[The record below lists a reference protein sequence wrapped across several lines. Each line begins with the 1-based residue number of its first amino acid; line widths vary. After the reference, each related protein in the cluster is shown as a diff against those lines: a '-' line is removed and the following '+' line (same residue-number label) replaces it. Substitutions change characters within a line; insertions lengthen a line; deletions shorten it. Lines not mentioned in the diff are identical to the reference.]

1 MPLLLSSS
9 RAGMPRW
16 WGCGALAR
24 SAMAAFGLA
33 LATAVALAMFFAP
46 IVQAAPAPGG
56 VVIRSIATGTYVPAG
71 LDRSETVISN
81 AVTASVLPV
90 EALSLTQDQ
99 RVNRPPGTVVTL
111 SHLLTNTGNVASR
124 YTLGLVNDGA
134 GCPAGGLDLSAL
146 RVARDANHNGVVD
159 ASDPVLLPGGAA
171 GALALEPGQTAELLV
186 QGTIPTAASGSACVV
201 LSATTALQGASAS
214 NRDTVD
220 VGSVA
225 VLALV
230 KSASHAG
237 AVVPGSTRIDFSIS
251 GTNTGA
257 RDAQPGGAA
266 APTGTQVLVN
276 GSPRSL
282 LLLRDLVPTGTRYL
296 AGSLQSTAAGAVRL
310 FRMPGD
316 ADFSYR
322 TAEDGA
328 AIEVAIGVPTA
339 LARNASIAMQFA
351 VQVKA
356 DHTGDIRNTAH
367 SQYNDGVAP
376 AASPSN
382 TVVIALA
389 PPQGQGRIGV
399 AKAASTPRMH
409 RGADG
414 QPDGTA
420 TVTFDVHVRN
430 YGTTALHGVQLADVL
445 EGQGA
450 TQFGTRTTAAV
461 PGARQYAVVPGTL
474 AIVGGSGNGVAG
486 TVAAVNAAFNGTAF
500 AQDLLSPGAVL
511 PVGGQFTVR
520 FDVRFH
526 VSGRAGTL
534 LNTVRAQAAL
544 AAGGP
549 PTVFD
554 DSVNGSNPD
563 ADGDGNPGSDTSPTP
578 VQLQQPVLSLVKSVS
593 QPRRVGEGVY
603 ELDYRFKVGN
613 TGAAPAPSVRVI
625 DNLDCTFDMDKPEGL
640 VAAWE
645 LVGAPKARHGVL
657 QIASGF
663 TGRAACDREAAAS
676 ADPFKLPMQAALGL
690 TDGSRALA
698 PGQSEDIEF
707 TVRVTRKSSS
717 NGARVPFTNKAWA
730 AAFEQNTAP
739 ASSAALVTASASSAS
754 SMLADPQG
762 VVYNAV
768 TRQPVA
774 GAVVTFTRQ
783 SCSDGAARPM
793 ALAEVFGGDSGVYR
807 ANADGSLSMTTGADG
822 GYQFY
827 FLSPPVTGSCTYAL
841 GVAPPA
847 GSAYA
852 APSQLIPATPGTFD
866 RCGAIVPNAAS
877 PQGAESTTHHF
888 SLKAGFEPSGAAC
901 DVLHNHIPLDPGNVL
916 GLVLR
921 KEGSKRQVEFGDFL
935 DYALVVTNK
944 TGFPVTGLSLSDQL
958 PPGFAYV
965 AGSARLNGAA
975 TADPVGGAG
984 PRLVFNQ
991 PGLALGIDQSATVRY
1006 RVRVGVGAPTN
1017 GDAVNRARAS
1027 SGPMQSNLAQ
1037 WTVRVTGGVFSDDA
1051 FLFGK
1056 VYMDCRRDGRQQGV
1070 DEIGVP
1076 GVRLYMEDGTHVITD
1091 VEGKWSL
1098 YGLKPVT
1105 HVLRLDATTLPAGAR
1120 LEALDNRNAG
1130 RPDSR
1135 FVDLKKGEFHKANF
1149 VVANCDAPAVMS
1161 DVIAAVPDTEAEAQ
1175 VRMRLDPEGRI
1186 VPVGDRRALPASGEV
1201 RAGGSTGTSTT
1212 QASSAPLIAMPAAPA
1227 SPSSFIGGAS
1237 GGQGS
1242 TLGAATGGAAADG
1255 ASPVGSLFTGMRVS
1269 RGIAQPTA
1277 AAAPPQAAPS
1287 PIDLEALLPRIE
1299 SNALGFIDLRD
1310 GDTLPSTS
1318 LNVRVKGEA
1327 GLALRLSVNGQGVEE
1342 RRVGKKTEQAS
1353 RRIGAWEYI
1362 GIVLRPGA
1370 NRLVLEAVDPFGN
1383 VRGAAQQISVT
1394 APDKLGAIHIDVPAS
1409 AQADLRTPVVVK
1421 VRLTDAAGVPV
1432 TARTQLTLETDR
1444 GRWLDED
1451 LNPAEPGTQVFM
1463 DGGVADF
1470 RLLPPGEP
1478 GDARLRVTAASFTS
1492 EARLA
1497 LLPELRPMIGVGIVE
1512 GVLDFT
1518 KRGQVPLGAMPAG
1531 AAFEA
1536 ELSGLADEGNDKR
1549 RAAARAAFFFKG
1561 AVKGE
1566 YLLTAA
1572 YDSDKTR
1579 KDRLFRDIRP
1589 DEFYPV
1595 YGDSS
1600 AKGFDAQ
1607 STQKLYVR
1615 IDKNRSYLLYGDFS
1629 TASST
1634 EVRSLS
1640 QVSRSLTGLKHVY
1653 DDGEVRTTTYASRTA
1668 QTQQV
1673 EEFRAVGT
1681 SGPYYLGARGG
1692 EFVENS
1698 EQVEIVVRDR
1708 NQPDLVLQ
1716 RSTVTRF
1723 VDYTV
1728 EPLTRRLLFT
1738 RAIASVDAN
1747 LNPQSI
1753 RVTYKVDAG
1762 GPKFTVAGADVQL
1775 KVAKNL
1781 QVGVVAAI
1789 DENPE
1794 NRRKLGAVTAMAR
1807 LGEHTTVAGEWVQ
1820 TDSDRNGKGS
1830 GARVELRH
1838 QGEDLAVAALASK
1851 TSTGFDNPGASFSAG
1866 RTEASARAEYR
1877 LDAATALRGELL
1889 YGQDALRE
1897 GTRRGITASVQRKFG
1912 EQLVGEFGLRH
1923 GHNGTGLGSGS
1934 GFDYGQ
1940 VSSYSGNLGSGV
1952 AANNVTALG
1961 AAANAGTQANAND
1974 DDLTTVRARLSAQ
1987 VPGLPQANVF
1997 IEGEQDLRKSDRHV
2011 LAVGGNYAVTDKTR
2025 LYGRYELVSS
2035 LYGPYELNA
2044 GQSNNV
2050 GILGIESA
2058 YMEGGRVYS
2067 EYRLADSLDG
2077 RAAQAAT
2084 GVRNTFRVDDHWRLT
2099 GGVEHTRQIG
2109 GLRNSGNNGT
2119 GHASGL
2125 AGDSTAITGG
2135 VEYTDARIKASGILE
2150 GRHGDDADTRLF
2162 SAGFGFKIDA
2172 SWSLLAR
2179 SVMSAS
2185 EGQGANSGNAHH
2197 LARHQLGL
2205 AYRPVDTDSWNA
2217 LMRYER
2223 RSERVTG
2230 TGSSTGALDGASVF
2244 GAGNGS
2250 AALPGRTSA
2259 DIVSAHLNYNPRPG
2273 TVINGRY
2280 AAKWSRAD
2288 DGVLRSTYWA
2298 HLLQARYTQD
2308 LNDSWDLGVQAG
2320 LLRGKGGG
2328 LQKTLGIEVGYQVMK
2343 DLWVSAGYNFVG
2355 LKDRDLAANDY
2366 TSKGAYIRLRFKFDE
2381 TALGAASAGAAAP
2394 VKDERTDR

>member
-1 MPLLLSSS
+1 M
-9 RAGMPRW
+9 A
-16 WGCGALAR
+16 AAR
-24 SAMAAFGLA
+24 IAFAAFGLV
-33 LATAVALAMFFAP
+33 LAAAFA
-46 IVQAAPAPGG
+46 QAAPAPGG
-56 VVIRSIATGTYVPAG
+56 IVIRSIATGTYVPAG
-71 LDRSETVISN
+71 QGHSETASSNVVI
-81 AVTASVLPV
+81 ASVLPV

-99 RVNRPPGTVVTL
+99 RVNRPPGTVATL
-111 SHLLTNTGNVASR
+111 SHLLTNTGNVASN
-124 YTLGLVNDGA
+124 YVLSFVNNGA
-134 GCPAGGLDLSAL
+134 GCLADGLDLSAL
-146 RVARDANHNGVVD
+146 RVARDSNHNGVVD
-159 ASDPVLLPGGAA
+159 ADDLVLIPGAA
-171 GALALEPGQTAELLV
+171 GTLALQPGQTAELLV
-186 QGTIPTAASGSACVV
+186 QGTVPAAASGSAC
-201 LSATTALQGASAS
+201 LLLTATTALQGASAS
-214 NRDTVD
+214 NRDIVE
-220 VGSVA
+220 VGCVA

-230 KSASHAG
+230 KSASYAG
-237 AVVPGSTRIDFSIS
+237 VVVPGSTRIDFSIS

-257 RDAQPGGAA
+257 RDAQPGGTA
-266 APTGTQVLVN
+266 APTGTPVLVN
-276 GSPRSL
+276 GSPRNL
-282 LLLRDLVPTGTRYL
+282 LLLRDVVPAGTRYI
-296 AGSLQSTAAGAVRL
+296 AGSLQGTAAGAVRL

-316 ADFSYR
+316 PDFSYR

-328 AIEVAIGVPTA
+328 AVEVAIGVPTA
-339 LARNASIAMQFA
+339 LSRNASIAMQFA
-351 VQVKA
+351 VQAKA
-356 DHTGDIRNTAH
+356 DLTGDIRNTAH
-367 SQYNDGVAP
+367 SQYNDGVAA

-382 TVVIALA
+382 TVVIAA
-389 PPQGQGRIGV
+389 SPTQGQSRIGV
-399 AKAASTPRMH
+399 AKAASTPRMN

-420 TVTFDVHVRN
+420 TVTFDVNVRN
-430 YGTTALHGVQLADVL
+430 YGTASLYGVQAVDVL
-445 EGQGA
+445 EGPGA
-450 TQFGTRTTAAV
+450 AQFGTRTTAAA
-461 PGARQYAVVPGTL
+461 PGPHQYMVVPGTL
-474 AIVGGSGNGVAG
+474 TIVGSQGGGASG
-486 TVAAVNAAFNGTAF
+486 TVAAVSGAFDGTAS
-500 AQDLLSPGAVL
+500 AQNLLAPGAML
-511 PVGGQFTVR
+511 PAGGQFTVR
-520 FDVRFH
+520 FDVRFNLA
-526 VSGRAGTL
+526 GRTGTL

-549 PTVFD
+549 PAVFD

-563 ADGDGNPGSDTSPTP
+563 ADGDGNPTNDTSPTP
-578 VQLQQPVLSLVKSVS
+578 VSTLLPVLSLAKSVS
-593 QPRRVGEGVY
+593 LPRRVGEGVY
-603 ELDYRFKVGN
+603 ELDYRFKVSN
-613 TGAAPAPSVRVI
+613 TGAAPAPNVRVI
-625 DNLDCTFDMDKPEGL
+625 DNLNCTFDMDRPDGL

-645 LVGAPKARHGVL
+645 LRGPPKARHGIL
-657 QIASGF
+657 QVTPGF

-676 ADPFKLPMQAALGL
+676 VDPFKLPLQAVLGI

-698 PGQSEDIEF
+698 PGQSEELEF
-707 TVRVTRKSSS
+707 TVRVTRKPSSS
-717 NGARVPFTNKAWA
+717 GVRVPFTNKAWA
-730 AAFEQNTAP
+730 AAFEQNTANPTP
-739 ASSAALVTASASSAS
+739 AMLVAASASSVS

-762 VVYNAV
+762 TVYNAV
-768 TRQPVA
+768 SRQPVA
-774 GAVVTFTRQ
+774 GAVVTIARQ
-783 SCSDGAARPM
+783 SCVDAAAKPM
-793 ALAEVFGGDSGVYR
+793 TLAELFGGDSGLYR
-807 ANADGSLSMTTGADG
+807 ANANGSLSMTTGADG

-827 FLSPPVTGSCTYAL
+827 FLSPPVTGICTYAL
-841 GVAPPA
+841 SVASPA

-852 APSQLIPATPGTFD
+852 SPSQLIPATPGAYG
-866 RCGAIVPNAAS
+866 RCGAVVPNAAS
-877 PQGAESTTHHF
+877 PQGAEPTTHHF
-888 SLKAGFEPSGAAC
+888 SLKAGFDASGAAC
-901 DVLHNHIPLDPGNVL
+901 DVVNNHIPLDPGNVL

-944 TGFPVTGLSLSDQL
+944 TGFPVTGLSLADQL

-984 PRLVFNQ
+984 PGLTFKQ
-991 PGLALGIDQSATVRY
+991 PGLALGIDQSASVRY

-1017 GDAVNRARAS
+1017 GDAINRARAS

-1056 VYMDCRRDGRQQGV
+1056 VYMDCRRDGRQEGS
-1070 DEIGVP
+1070 DEVGVP

-1105 HVLRLDATTLPAGAR
+1105 HVLRVDPITLPAGAK

-1149 VVANCDAPAVMS
+1149 AIANCDTPSVMN
-1161 DVIAAVPDTEAEAQ
+1161 DVIARREAIAAVPDTEAEAQ
-1175 VRMRLDPEGRI
+1175 VRMRLDPEGKV
-1186 VPVGDRRALPASGEV
+1186 VPVGDRRSLPASGEV
-1201 RAGGSTGTSTT
+1201 RGGGSTGTIQT
-1212 QASSAPLIAMPAAPA
+1212 SSAPLIAMPAASA
-1227 SPSSFIGGAS
+1227 SLSSFVGGAS
-1237 GGQGS
+1237 GQGS
-1242 TLGAATGGAAADG
+1242 TLSATTGGGATDSAA
-1255 ASPVGSLFTGMRVS
+1255 PVGSLFSGMRVS

-1277 AAAPPQAAPS
+1277 AAPLLPQAVPS

-1299 SNALGFIDLRD
+1299 SNALGFIDLKD
-1310 GDTLPSTS
+1310 GDTVPSTS

-1327 GLALRLSVNGQGVEE
+1327 GMALRLSVNGQAVEA
-1342 RRVGKKTEQAS
+1342 RRVGKKTEQA
-1353 RRIGAWEYI
+1353 
-1362 GIVLRPGA
+1362 
-1370 NRLVLEAVDPFGN
+1370 
-1383 VRGAAQQISVT
+1383 
-1394 APDKLGAIHIDVPAS
+1394 
-1409 AQADLRTPVVVK
+1409 
-1421 VRLTDAAGVPV
+1421 
-1432 TARTQLTLETDR
+1432 
-1444 GRWLDED
+1444 
-1451 LNPAEPGTQVFM
+1451 
-1463 DGGVADF
+1463 
-1470 RLLPPGEP
+1470 
-1478 GDARLRVTAASFTS
+1478 
-1492 EARLA
+1492 
-1497 LLPELRPMIGVGIVE
+1497 
-1512 GVLDFT
+1512 
-1518 KRGQVPLGAMPAG
+1518 
-1531 AAFEA
+1531 
-1536 ELSGLADEGNDKR
+1536 
-1549 RAAARAAFFFKG
+1549 
-1561 AVKGE
+1561 
-1566 YLLTAA
+1566 
-1572 YDSDKTR
+1572 
-1579 KDRLFRDIRP
+1579 
-1589 DEFYPV
+1589 
-1595 YGDSS
+1595 
-1600 AKGFDAQ
+1600 
-1607 STQKLYVR
+1607 
-1615 IDKNRSYLLYGDFS
+1615 
-1629 TASST
+1629 
-1634 EVRSLS
+1634 
-1640 QVSRSLTGLKHVY
+1640 TGLKHVY
-1653 DDGEVRTTTYASRTA
+1653 DDGEVRATTYASRTA
-1668 QTQQV
+1668 QTQQI

-1681 SGPYYLGARGG
+1681 SGPYYLSAKGG
-1692 EFVENS
+1692 EFVDNS

-1716 RSTVTRF
+1716 RTAVTRF

-1738 RAIASVDAN
+1738 RAIASVDPN

-1753 RVTYKVDAG
+1753 RVTYEVDAG
-1762 GPKFTVAGADVQL
+1762 GPKFTVAGTDVQL

-1794 NRRKLGAVTAMAR
+1794 NRRKLGALTALAR
-1807 LGEHTTVAGEWVQ
+1807 LGDNTTVAGEWVQ

-1877 LDAATALRGELL
+1877 LDTTTALRSELL

-1897 GTRRGITASVQRKFG
+1897 GSRRGITASVQKKFS
-1912 EQLVGEFGLRH
+1912 EQLVGEVGLRY

-1940 VSSYSGNLGSGV
+1940 ISTYSGNLGSGV

-1974 DDLTTVRARLSAQ
+1974 DELTTVRARLSAQ
-1987 VPGLPQANVF
+1987 VPGVPQAQVF
-1997 IEGEQDLRKSDRHV
+1997 VEGEQDTRKSDRHV

-2050 GILGIESA
+2050 GIVGIESA

-2067 EYRLADSLDG
+2067 EYRLADSLEG

-2084 GVRNTFRVDDHWRLT
+2084 GLRNTFKLTDEWRLT
-2099 GGVEHTRQIG
+2099 GGIEHTRQIG

-2119 GHASGL
+2119 GYASGL
-2125 AGDSTAITGG
+2125 GGDSTALTGG
-2135 VEYTDARIKASGILE
+2135 VEYTSGRIKASGILE
-2150 GRHGDDADTRLF
+2150 GRHGDDANTRLF
-2162 SAGFGFKIDA
+2162 SAGYGFKIDP

-2185 EGQGANSGNAHH
+2185 EGQGANAGNAHH
-2197 LARHQLGL
+2197 LARHQIGL

-2230 TGSSTGALDGASVF
+2230 TGSATGALDGASVF
-2244 GAGNGS
+2244 GTGHGNAS
-2250 AALPGRTSA
+2250 LPGATSA

-2288 DGVLRSTYWA
+2288 DGLLKSTYWA

-2308 LNDSWDLGVQAG
+2308 LNDDWDLGVQAG

-2328 LQKTLGIEVGYQVMK
+2328 LQKTLGVELGYQVMK

-2381 TALGAASAGAAAP
+2381 TTLGAASAGAAARP
-2394 VKDERTDR
+2394 MGSKARGQSEAAAPAGAATAITDTAANDDEKN

>member
-1 MPLLLSSS
+1 MS
-9 RAGMPRW
+9 A
-16 WGCGALAR
+16 AR
-24 SAMAAFGLA
+24 TAMAVLGLVFVMAFA
-33 LATAVALAMFFAP
+33 H
-46 IVQAAPAPGG
+46 AAPPPGG
-56 VVIRSIATGTYVPAG
+56 TLIRGVAKGTYVPAG
-71 LDRSETVISN
+71 LVHTETANSN
-81 AVTASVLPV
+81 VVTATVLSVESL
-90 EALSLTQDQ
+90 LLTQDQ
-99 RVNRPPGTVVTL
+99 RVIRPPGTVATL
-111 SHLLTNTGNVASR
+111 GHLLTNTGNVASS
-124 YTLGLVNDGA
+124 YALSFVNDGA
-134 GCPAGGLDLSAL
+134 GCPADGLDLSAL
-146 RVARDANHNGVVD
+146 RVARDSNHNGTVD
-159 ASDPVLLPGGAA
+159 ASDPVLLPGA
-171 GALALEPGQTAELLV
+171 GGTLALQPGETAELLA
-186 QGTIPTAASGSACVV
+186 QGTIPAAAGGSACLV
-201 LSATTALQGASAS
+201 LAATTAQQGISAS
-214 NRDTVD
+214 NRDIVE

-230 KSASHAG
+230 KSASHEG
-237 AVVPGSTRIDFSIS
+237 AVVPGTTRIDFRLT

-257 RDAQPGGAA
+257 RDAQPAGTA
-266 APTGTQVLVN
+266 APTGSQVMVN
-276 GSPRSL
+276 GSPRRL
-282 LLLRDLVPTGTRYL
+282 LLLRDLVPVGTRYI
-296 AGSLQSTAAGAVRL
+296 AGSLQSTAPGAQRL

-316 ADFSYR
+316 PDFSYR
-322 TAEDGA
+322 TAEDSGA
-328 AIEVAIGVPTA
+328 VEVAIGMPTP
-339 LARNASIAMQFA
+339 LARNASMAMQFA

-356 DHTGDIRNTAH
+356 DHTSDIRNTAH
-367 SQYNDGVAP
+367 SQYDDGVAP
-376 AASPSN
+376 AMSSSN
-382 TVVIALA
+382 TVVIAPGPNRGPA
-389 PPQGQGRIGV
+389 RIGV
-399 AKAASTPRMH
+399 AKAASAARIN
-409 RGADG
+409 RGPNG

-420 TVTFDVHVRN
+420 TVTFDVNVRN
-430 YGTTALHGVQLADVL
+430 YGTAALYGVQVSDVL
-445 EGQGA
+445 EGPGA
-450 TQFGTRTTAAV
+450 AQFGVRTTATV
-461 PGARQYAVVPGTL
+461 PGPGQYTIVPGTL
-474 AIVGGSGNGVAG
+474 AVVDVQSGRTSGGSG
-486 TVAAVNAAFNGTAF
+486 TVVAVNPAFNGTSTVS
-500 AQDLLSPGAVL
+500 DLLAPGAVL
-511 PVGGQFTVR
+511 PEAGQFSLR

-526 VSGRAGTL
+526 TAGHADTL
-534 LNTVRAQAAL
+534 LSAVRAQAATVM
-544 AAGGP
+544 GGAP
-549 PTVFD
+549 VAFD

-563 ADGDGNPGSDTSPTP
+563 ADGDGNPGNDTSPTP
-578 VQLQQPVLSLVKSVS
+578 VSLALPVLSLMKSAS
-593 QPRRVGEGVY
+593 LPRRVAPDVY
-603 ELDYRFKVGN
+603 ELDYRFKIDN
-613 TGAAPAPSVRVI
+613 TGTAPAPNVRLI
-625 DNLDCTFDMDKPEGL
+625 DNLNCTFDMDKPEGL

-645 LVGAPKARHGVL
+645 LTGPPKVRRGILQVAP
-657 QIASGF
+657 GF

-676 ADPFKLPMQAALGL
+676 ANPLKLPTQAVLGL
-690 TDGSRALA
+690 TDGRRALA
-698 PGQSEDIEF
+698 PGQSEEIEF
-707 TVRVTRKSSS
+707 TVRVTRKPTGS
-717 NGARVPFTNKAWA
+717 GARVPFTNKAWA
-730 AAFEQNTAP
+730 AAFEQNAGNAASGGLVA
-739 ASSAALVTASASSAS
+739 ASSSSVS

-762 VVYNAV
+762 IVYNAV

-783 SCSDGAARPM
+783 SCADGPVKPIV
-793 ALAEVFGGDSGVYR
+793 LAEVFAGDSGNYR
-807 ANADGSLSMTTGADG
+807 VNADGSLSMTTGADG

-827 FLSPPVTGSCTYAL
+827 FLSPPVAGLCTYAMH
-841 GVAPPA
+841 VTPPA
-847 GSAYA
+847 SSAYA
-852 APSQLIPATPGTFD
+852 WPSQLIPATPGTFA
-866 RCGAIVPNAAS
+866 RCAAIVPQAAA
-877 PQGAESTTHHF
+877 PQGAEPTTHHF
-888 SLKAGFEPSGAAC
+888 ALQAGVDASGAAC
-901 DVLHNHIPLDPGNVL
+901 DVVHNHIPLDPGNVL

-944 TGFPVTGLSLSDQL
+944 TGFPVTGISLADQL

-965 AGSARLNGAA
+965 AGSARLNGAGI
-975 TADPVGGAG
+975 ADPVGGAG
-984 PRLVFNQ
+984 PRLVFNE
-991 PGLALGIDQSATVRY
+991 PGVALGVDRSIAVRY

-1017 GDAVNRARAS
+1017 GDAINRARAS
-1027 SGPMQSNLAQ
+1027 SGPMSSNLAQ
-1037 WTVRVTGGVFSDDA
+1037 WPVRVTGGVFSDDA

-1076 GVRLYMEDGTHVITD
+1076 GVRLYMEDGTHVVTD

-1105 HVLRLDATTLPAGAR
+1105 HVLRVDSTTLPPGAR
-1120 LEALDNRNAG
+1120 LEVLDNRNAG
-1130 RPDSR
+1130 HPDSR
-1135 FVDLKKGEFHKANF
+1135 FVDLRKGEFHKANF
-1149 VVANCDAPAVMS
+1149 AVANCDTPSVMN
-1161 DVIAAVPDTEAEAQ
+1161 DVIARRAAIAAVPDTEAEAQ

-1186 VPVGDRRALPASGEV
+1186 VPVGDLRSLPASGEV
-1201 RAGGSTGTSTT
+1201 RGGGSTGTLTT
-1212 QASSAPLIAMPAAPA
+1212 ISAPLIAMPAV
-1227 SPSSFIGGAS
+1227 STTLGSFVGAAS
-1237 GGQGS
+1237 GGQGG
-1242 TLGAATGGAAADG
+1242 TLGAMAGNDAASAAPAAA
-1255 ASPVGSLFTGMRVS
+1255 APVGSLFAGMQLS
-1269 RGIAQPTA
+1269 RGVPLSV
-1277 AAAPPQAAPS
+1277 AAPLLPQPAPG

-1310 GDTLPSTS
+1310 RDTVPSTS

-1327 GLALRLSVNGQGVEE
+1327 GLELRLSVNGQAIDA

-1353 RRIGAWEYI
+1353 RQIGAWEYI
-1362 GIVLRPGA
+1362 GVTLQPGT
-1370 NRLVLEAVDPFGN
+1370 NRLTLEAVDPFGN
-1383 VRGAAQQISVT
+1383 ARGTAQQISVI
-1394 APDKLGAIHIDVPAS
+1394 APDRLGAIHIDLPAS
-1409 AQADLRTPVVVK
+1409 AQADQRTPVVVK

-1451 LNPAEPGTQVFM
+1451 LNPSEPGTQVFV
-1463 DGGVADF
+1463 DGANGGVAEF

-1478 GDARLRVTAASFTS
+1478 GDARLRVTAASFVK

-1512 GVLDFT
+1512 GVLDLT
-1518 KRGQVPLGAMPAG
+1518 KRGSVPLGAMPAG

-1536 ELSGLADEGNDKR
+1536 ELSGLADEGGNNR

-1600 AKGFDAQ
+1600 VKGFDAQ

-1615 IDKNRSYLLYGDFS
+1615 IDKNRSYLLYGDFT

-1653 DDGEVRTTTYASRTA
+1653 DDGEVRATTYASRTA
-1668 QTQQV
+1668 QTQQI

-1681 SGPYYLGARGG
+1681 SGPYYLGAKGG
-1692 EFVENS
+1692 EFVDNS

-1708 NQPDLVLQ
+1708 NQPDVVLQ

-1723 VDYTV
+1723 VDYTI

-1738 RAIASVDAN
+1738 RAIASVDPN

-1753 RVTYKVDAG
+1753 RVTYEVDAG

-1781 QVGVVAAI
+1781 QVGVVASI

-1794 NRRKLGAVTAMAR
+1794 NRRKLGALTAVAR
-1807 LGEHTTVAGEWVQ
+1807 LGDHTSVAGEWVH
-1820 TDSDRNGKGS
+1820 TESDQNGKGS

-1838 QGEDLAVAALASK
+1838 QGEDLAVAALATR

-1877 LDAATALRGELL
+1877 LDATTALRSELL
-1889 YGQDALRE
+1889 YGEDALRD
-1897 GTRRGITASVQRKFG
+1897 GSRRGITASVQKKFG
-1912 EQLVGEFGLRH
+1912 EQLVGEVGLRH
-1923 GHNGTGLGSGS
+1923 GHNGAGLGSGS

-1940 VSSYSGNLGSGV
+1940 ISTYSGNLGSGV

-1974 DDLTTVRARLSAQ
+1974 EDLTTVRARLSAQ
-1987 VPGLPQANVF
+1987 VPGAPQAQVF
-1997 IEGEQDLRKSDRHV
+1997 VEGEQDIRKSDRHV
-2011 LAVGGNYAVTDKTR
+2011 LAVGGNYALTDKTR

-2035 LYGPYELNA
+2035 LYGPYELSA

-2050 GILGIESA
+2050 GILGLESA

-2084 GVRNTFRVDDHWRLT
+2084 GIRHALRISDQWRLT
-2099 GGVEHTRQIG
+2099 GGIEHTRQLG
-2109 GLRNSGNNGT
+2109 GYRNSANNGT
-2119 GHASGL
+2119 GLSGEL
-2125 AGDSTAITGG
+2125 GESTAITAGA
-2135 VEYTDARIKASGILE
+2135 EYLGERIKASGVLE
-2150 GRHGDDADTRLF
+2150 GRRGDDANTRLF
-2162 SAGFGFKIDA
+2162 SAGFGYKLDP

-2185 EGQGANSGNAHH
+2185 EGQGANAGNAHH
-2197 LARHQLGL
+2197 LARHQIGL
-2205 AYRPVDTDSWNA
+2205 AYRPVDTDTWNA

-2223 RSERVTG
+2223 RSERVVG

-2244 GAGNGS
+2244 GSGYGGGG
-2250 AALPGRTSA
+2250 LPGSTSA
-2259 DIVSAHLNYNPRPG
+2259 DIVSAHLNYNPQPG

-2288 DGVLRSTYWA
+2288 DGVLKSTYWA
-2298 HLLQARYTQD
+2298 QLLQARYTQD
-2308 LNDSWDLGVQAG
+2308 LNNDWDLGVQVG

-2328 LQKTLGIEVGYQVMK
+2328 LQKTLGVELGYQLTK

-2355 LKDRDLAANDY
+2355 LSDRELTANEY

-2381 TALGAASAGAAAP
+2381 STLGMAAARP
-2394 VKDERTDR
+2394 AGKVSNQKEDAAAANGNAKN